1 MHMQEKI
8 ELKKK
13 VKLYLVAFP
22 AIGVLGGI
30 AFGLLIG
37 AAVAMGLSIF
47 AIILP
52 ALILPALIPFAV
64 MWSGFKKLFNRIDE
78 L

>member
-1 MHMQEKI
+1 MYMQEKV

-13 VKLYLVAFP
+13 VKLYLVALP

-30 AFGLLIG
+30 AVGLVIG
-37 AAVAMGLSIF
+37 VAAAMGLRIF
-47 AIILP
+47 AIILS
-52 ALILPALIPFAV
+52 ALIPFAF
-64 MWSGFKKLFNRIDE
+64 MWSVFKKLFNRIDE